1 MRKIVLAGGSG
12 YLGKVLSQHFLSSCD
27 EIVVLS
33 RHAKTSEGKIKFIK
47 WDGVQQGEWT
57 KELNGA
63 EAIINLSGRSIN
75 CRFNE
80 TNKKEILESRVK
92 STQAIGE
99 AIQKLNLPPKVWIN
113 FSAAAVY
120 QNAVGGQHD
129 ESSQSEGSGFMF
141 EVCKQWEQAVNSFQ
155 LPQTRQIILR
165 ISMVLGKSGG
175 VVSTLLPLVKL
186 GLGGAAGSGRQMVSW
201 IHEKDV
207 CRLTEWLINTPE
219 ANGVYHAASQNPV
232 TNSDMMKAFR
242 KACKMPIGFPAPT
255 PAVKLGA
262 LFMGTEASLVL
273 DSVNI
278 IPRKSLSGGFVFEF
292 PEIEEALSNLIGT
305 SN

>member
-1 MRKIVLAGGSG
+1 MRKLILAGGSG
-12 YLGKVLSQHFLSSCD
+12 FLGKALSDYFLSSYN
-27 EIVVLS
+27 EIVVLT
-33 RHAKTSEGKIKFIK
+33 RTAKTTQGNIRDVQ
-47 WDGVQQGEWT
+47 WDDINQGEWIH
-57 KELNGA
+57 ELEGT

-80 TNKKEILESRVK
+80 TNKKEILESRVQ

-120 QNAVGGQHD
+120 QNAVGGSHD

-141 EVCKQWEQAVNSFQ
+141 EVCKQWEQTVNSFQ
-155 LPQTRQIILR
+155 FPQTRQIILR
-165 ISMVLGKSGG
+165 ISMVLGKNGG
-175 VVSTLLPLVKL
+175 VVPTLLPLVKV
-186 GLGGAAGSGRQMVSW
+186 GLGGAAGSGKQMVSW

-207 CRLTEWLINTPE
+207 CRLTEWLINNKE

-232 TNSDMMKAFR
+232 TNSEMMKAFR

-262 LFMGTEASLVL
+262 LLMGTEASLVL

>member
-1 MRKIVLAGGSG
+1 MRKLILAGGSG
-12 YLGKVLSQHFLSSCD
+12 FLGKALSDYFLSSYD
-27 EIVVLS
+27 EIVVLT
-33 RHAKTSEGKIKFIK
+33 RTAKTTQGNIRDVQ
-47 WDGVQQGEWT
+47 WDGINQGEWIH
-57 KELNGA
+57 ELEGT

-75 CRFNE
+75 CRFHE
-80 TNKKEILESRVK
+80 TNKKEILESRVQ

-99 AIQKLNLPPKVWIN
+99 AIQKLNQPPKVWIN
-113 FSAAAVY
+113 FSAAALY
-120 QNAVGGQHD
+120 QNAVGGSHD

-141 EVCKQWEQAVNSFQ
+141 EVCKQWEQTFNAFQ

-165 ISMVLGKSGG
+165 ISMVLGKNGG
-175 VVSTLLPLVKL
+175 VVPTLLPLVKV
-186 GLGGAAGSGRQMVSW
+186 GLGGAAGSGKQMVSW

-207 CRLTEWLINTPE
+207 CRLTEWLINNKE
-219 ANGVYHAASQNPV
+219 ANGVYHAASPNPV

-242 KACKMPIGFPAPT
+242 KVCKMPIGFPAPT

-278 IPRKSLSGGFVFEF
+278 IPRKSLSGGFTFEF
-292 PEIEEALSNLIGT
+292 PEMEKALYNLTET